1 MTHRTHTAA
10 ELIKKELAGL
20 TNGVLRTELG
30 GNGGVEQQDEEETE
44 EEPDH
49 GLVVLRHC
57 PHRGLR
63 SMAGHRR
70 RRRRR
75 RVDAHPLTRLDR
87 SSFYFSYLRIGQGP
101 ASCDGYCTRPPLR
114 GICLQSTK
122 ALGSAY

>member
-30 GNGGVEQQDEEETE
+30 GNGGVEQQDEEEAE

-49 GLVVLRHC
+49 GLVVLRHR
-57 PHRGLR
+57 PRRALGPD
-63 SMAGHRR
+63 AGHRR

-75 RVDAHPLTRLDR
+75 RVGAHPLTGRLDR
-87 SSFYFSYLRIGQGP
+87 P
-101 ASCDGYCTRPPLR
+101 TRPLLSP
-114 GICLQSTK
+114 
-122 ALGSAY
+122 SAT